1 MEILGSIDC
10 ASRAGAID
18 GQALYHLIFT
28 EESIIAARVLVR
40 KDELKKVEGEIKART
55 SGAVTWT
62 VNSMAKAAQMRFFED
77 AMSRGKEIEKDLDN
91 YVASDPA
98 GLDVIDYSRITKVEV
113 SKGTMFGLPYIRLL
127 LANRE
132 VRFNPIRNIFEKAGK
147 LDDELFK
154 QYRDTLKKA
163 FGTKMRIKI

>member
-10 ASRAGAID
+10 ASRAGKDD

-28 EESIIAARVLVR
+28 TESIIAARVLVR
-40 KDELKKVEGEIKART
+40 KDELKKVEGEIKAKT

-62 VNSMAKAAQMRFFED
+62 VNSMAKAAQMKFFEE
-77 AMSRGKEIEKDLDN
+77 AMVRGKEIEK
-91 YVASDPA
+91 
-98 GLDVIDYSRITKVEV
+98 GLDDFLSSRPDDFDMIEYSRITKVEV

-132 VRFNPIRNIFEKAGK
+132 IRFNPIRNIFEKAGK
-147 LDDELFK
+147 LDDDLFK
-154 QYRDTLKKA
+154 QYRDVLKNA
-163 FGTKMRIKI
+163 FGAKMRIKI